1 MQLMCQT
8 LQVAGSGYY
17 AWRKRLATVSPSRQ
31 RREKLVQKI
40 QQVHQQSRGIYGS
53 PRVHRQLLKQGE
65 QVCENTVAR
74 LMKQR
79 QIRSRIRR
87 RFKVRTTDSKH
98 DHPIADNVLNRN
110 FQQSAPNAAWASDIT
125 YIPTDQGW
133 LYLAAVI
140 DLCSRKIIGWAMADH
155 LKSQLAIEAL
165 EMAIVR
171 RKPDPGLLH
180 HSDRGVQYACGDYRD
195 RLDEHAMVRSM
206 SARGNCY
213 DNAVMESFF
222 GTLKNELVHHEQYAT
237 HEQARGSIFE
247 YIEVFYN
254 RQRTHSSLGYL
265 SPEQFEASL
274 C

>member
-1 MQLMCQT
+1 MCQI
-8 LQVAGSGYY
+8 LQVARGGYY
-17 AWRKRLATVSPSRQ
+17 AWRKRRDRVSPSRQ
-31 RREKLVQKI
+31 RREKLLEMI
-40 QQVHQQSRGIYGS
+40 QQAHQQSRGLYGS
-53 PRVHRQLLKQGE
+53 PRIHRKLVSQG
-65 QVCENTVAR
+65 QKVCENTVAR

-79 QIRSRIRR
+79 NIRSRIKR
-87 RFKVRTTDSKH
+87 RFRVRTTDSNH
-98 DHPIADNVLNRN
+98 AHPVADNVLDRN
-110 FQQSAPNAAWASDIT
+110 FKQKQPDTAWASDMT

-133 LYLAAVI
+133 MYLAAVI
-140 DLCSRKIIGWAMADH
+140 DLCSRKIVGWAMADH

-165 EMAIVR
+165 DMAIVR

-222 GTLKNELVHHEQYAT
+222 STLKNELVYHEQYAT
-237 HEQARGSIFE
+237 HEQAKTSIFE

-254 RQRTHSSLGYL
+254 RQRTHSSLGYV
-265 SPEQFEASL
+265 SPEQFEAAL